1 MISSLCALG
10 TTPAESK
17 KNLVNW
23 LKFIVFGEGGPQA
36 LVTYQDGV
44 EQAGLFHKLQQARHS
59 HIEGKI
65 IAVPYAF
72 ILDCRQHGFSAGTYF
87 AIEGSGEGQ
96 CNIVHKDLGIFYK
109 KP

>member
-1 MISSLCALG
+1 M
-10 TTPAESK
+10 
-17 KNLVNW
+17 
-23 LKFIVFGEGGPQA
+23 
-36 LVTYQDGV
+36 